1 MLLNLGSCET
11 GLHGE
16 WFSCVRFTRGL
27 SSLMELV
34 GSACQQVCVLCHAC
48 LSILIERTDCWSK
61 LSSHYWAGYD
71 THKQTFRSV
80 DSSTFISSRPRGL
93 RGCHRFKHATSISWF
108 TARVSDGSSSI
119 ILMQDRHIPIEPVGW
134 LSGQLV
140 FLPLRSPEPTGSI
153 LLNAKFFAA
162 MRGPSDPR
170 TTQIKMK
177 VEAFSFP
184 SSIYGG

>member
-1 MLLNLGSCET
+1 
-11 GLHGE
+11 
-16 WFSCVRFTRGL
+16 
-27 SSLMELV
+27 
-34 GSACQQVCVLCHAC
+34 
-48 LSILIERTDCWSK
+48 
-61 LSSHYWAGYD
+61 
-71 THKQTFRSV
+71 
-80 DSSTFISSRPRGL
+80 
-93 RGCHRFKHATSISWF
+93 
-108 TARVSDGSSSI
+108 
-119 ILMQDRHIPIEPVGW
+119 MQDRHIPIEPVGW